1 MSVTGRGLGRTRRIR
16 VLTED
21 AVRTETRVENSES
34 VGRKR
39 VGVREETRYWG
50 VSERPRYE
58 SDASL
63 LLPISI
69 NDNGRNVLLAD

>member
-1 MSVTGRGLGRTRRIR
+1 MSVAGPDGLGRSRIR

-21 AVRTETRVENSES
+21 AVRTETVVENSES

-39 VGVREETRYWG
+39 VGVREETRQWG

-58 SDASL
+58 SDTSL

-69 NDNGRNVLLAD
+69 NDHGRNVLLAN

>member
-1 MSVTGRGLGRTRRIR
+1 MLHGGVLGRTGIR

-21 AVRTETRVENSES
+21 AVRTETGIENSES

-39 VGVREETRYWG
+39 VGVGEETRYWG
-50 VSERPRYE
+50 VSERPRHE
-58 SDASL
+58 SDTSL

-69 NDNGRNVLLAD
+69 NDHGRNVRLAD